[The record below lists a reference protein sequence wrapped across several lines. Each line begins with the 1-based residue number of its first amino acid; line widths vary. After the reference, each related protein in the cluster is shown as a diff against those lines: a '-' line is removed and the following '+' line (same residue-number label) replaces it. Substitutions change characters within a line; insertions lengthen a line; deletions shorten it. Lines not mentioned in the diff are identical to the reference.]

1 MAGYSGTPLDR
12 KLGIKAG
19 MAVAILSAPTGYTK
33 TLQLPRGAR
42 YIRTL
47 KGPLDLVHFFTK
59 SRAELAAKLPALI
72 AALQPAGA
80 LWISWPKQA
89 SQVPTD
95 VTEDVIRAVA
105 LPLGVVDVK
114 VCAVDE
120 TWSGLK
126 LVRRVANRAPAI
138 RDPRS
143 AIR

>member
-19 MAVAILSAPTGYTK
+19 MTIAVLGAPTGYTK
-33 TLQLPRGAR
+33 TLKLPPGAR

-47 KGPLDLVHFFTK
+47 TGPLDLVQFFTK
-59 SRAELAAKLPALI
+59 SRAELVAKLPALI
-72 AALQPAGA
+72 AALRPSGA
-80 LWISWPKQA
+80 LWVSWPKKA
-89 SQVPTD
+89 SKVLTD
-95 VTEDVIRAVA
+95 VTEDVIRKVA